1 MEFVRK
7 IVFLLICL
15 FLFSGCI
22 STPMAPVNDP
32 LVLVEITPLPK
43 DIQVKKEVLYEP
55 VYGIMRILEISQEN
69 GVQTE
74 VMAKKGDITAGL
86 EKGVTGEIA
95 EDPSFGEI
103 IGTFK
108 ITSVMNGFVTGK
120 IETVTKKIP
129 SNAYM
134 RVVIGQKIKGE

>member
-7 IVFLLICL
+7 IVIVLGCL
-15 FLFSGCI
+15 FLLVGCA
-22 STPMAPVNDP
+22 STPLAPAEDP
-32 LVLVEITPLPK
+32 LVLLEITPLPK
-43 DIQVKKEVLYEP
+43 DIQIKKEVLYEP
-55 VYGIMRILEISQEN
+55 VYGVMRILEISQEN

-74 VMAKKGDITAGL
+74 VMAKKGDITEGL
-86 EKGVTGEIA
+86 NKGVVGEIS
-95 EDPSFGEI
+95 EDASFGEI

-129 SNAYM
+129 NNAYM
-134 RVVIGQKIKGE
+134 RVVIGQKVKGE